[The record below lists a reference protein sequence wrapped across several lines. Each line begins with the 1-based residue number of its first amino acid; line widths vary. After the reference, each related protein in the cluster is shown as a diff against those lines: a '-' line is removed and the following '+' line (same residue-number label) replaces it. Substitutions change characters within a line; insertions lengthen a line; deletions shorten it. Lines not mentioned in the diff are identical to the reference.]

1 MVGRQE
7 RPGGRKRS
15 RAALTRDRDRAE
27 ILELL
32 RSRILAGAIATVE
45 VDGVRGLTIAKVTG
59 RARVSHKAFY
69 EVFIDCEDCFLA
81 VFEQALQSA
90 RETAQVAYRAETRWR
105 DGVRAAMLGV
115 LALMER
121 ERGLARLCV
130 VEALIA
136 GPLVLDRRARVL
148 KELTHAI
155 EQQCAAADARA
166 ARQPLMAEAVVGGM
180 AGLLHSRLLGED
192 AAPLTDMLGPLMS
205 MIAMAY
211 VGHAA
216 ACEELNAPAA
226 ARAGDRRPSPSRGD
240 RDLLAELDMRF
251 TYRTVRVL
259 TAIADAPGASNRQ
272 VAEDAGI
279 VDQGQM
285 SKLLARLTRLG
296 LIDNDNPRRIAGCAN
311 AWRLTAR
318 GEQVQRATRRYR

>member
-7 RPGGRKRS
+7 RWGGRKRP
-15 RAALTRDRDRAE
+15 RAPLTRDRDRAE

-32 RSRILAGAIATVE
+32 RSRIVAAAVATVE
-45 VDGVRGLTIAKVTG
+45 ADGVRGLTIAKVTG

-69 EVFIDCEDCFLA
+69 EVFLDCEDCFLA
-81 VFEQALQSA
+81 AFEQALQSA
-90 RETAQVAYRAETRWR
+90 RETAQVAYRAETGWR
-105 DGVRAAMLGV
+105 DGVRAAMLSV

-155 EQQCAAADARA
+155 EPAADARA
-166 ARQPLMAEAVVGGM
+166 AKQPLMAEAVVGGM
-180 AGLLHSRLLGED
+180 VGLLHSRLLGED

-226 ARAGDRRPSPSRGD
+226 TRAGDRPPSPSRGG
-240 RDLLAELDMRF
+240 RDLLAKLDMRF

-259 TAIADAPGASNRQ
+259 TAIAGTPGASNRQ

-279 VDQGQM
+279 LDQGQM
-285 SKLLARLTRLG
+285 SKLLARLARLG
-296 LIDNDNPRRIAGCAN
+296 LIDNENPRRIAGCAN
-311 AWRLTAR
+311 AWRLTAL
-318 GEQVQRATRRYR
+318 GEQVQRATRRYP